1 MNILVF
7 GGQGFI
13 GSHVVDNLLD
23 KGYKVTIFDRR
34 TDKWMWEEAGWNDRN
49 VTFRLGDIKDR
60 DAVID
65 AVYHADAV
73 VNLAGLLGTQE
84 MINNPIPAVE
94 VNILGALN
102 VFDAIRMHK
111 KRGFQIAVGNY
122 WMNNP
127 YSITKNTAERFALMY
142 NKEHGTDIRVLRG
155 MNVYGER
162 QKHRPIRKIFP
173 NLVIPA
179 ILGKDITIYGTGEQV
194 MDLVYVK
201 DIAEVIARVLLTPD
215 IPNDIIYECGVG
227 GGMTINKAVDIVLKG
242 TNSTSKVNRV
252 AMRPG
257 EDKMSVVEISE
268 EGWQNLDKY
277 VHYSKDNLT
286 PLDEAMQKSIDW
298 YAKNIDLFPWD
309 E

>member
-1 MNILVF
+1 
-7 GGQGFI
+7 
-13 GSHVVDNLLD
+13 
-23 KGYKVTIFDRR
+23 
-34 TDKWMWEEAGWNDRN
+34 
-49 VTFRLGDIKDR
+49 
-60 DAVID
+60 
-65 AVYHADAV
+65 
-73 VNLAGLLGTQE
+73 

>member
-1 MNILVF
+1 MKTLVF

-13 GSHVVDNLLD
+13 GSHVINNLLG
-23 KGYKVTIFDRR
+23 KGHNVIIFDRR
-34 TDKWMWEEAGWNDRN
+34 TDEWMWKECDWHNKD

-65 AVYHADAV
+65 AVAHCDNV
-73 VNLAGLLGTQE
+73 INLAGLLGTQE
-84 MINNPIPAVE
+84 MIENPIPAVE

-102 VFDAIRMHK
+102 IFDAIRMHK

-127 YSITKNTAERFALMY
+127 YSLTKNTTERFALMY
-142 NKEHGTDIRVLRG
+142 NKEHGTDIRILRG

-179 ILGKDITIYGTGEQV
+179 LLGKDITIYGTGDQV
-194 MDLVYVK
+194 MDLIYSK
-201 DIAEVIARVLLTPD
+201 DIAEMIVRVAIND
-215 IPNDIIYECGVG
+215 NVPNDIVFEGGVG
-227 GGMTINKAVDIVLKG
+227 GGMTINMAVNAVLKA

-252 AMRPG
+252 SMRPG
-257 EDKMSVVEISE
+257 EDKTSVVEISE
-268 EGWQNLDKY
+268 QGW
-277 VHYSKDNLT
+277 KDLETHIGYTKEDLT
-286 PLDEAMQKSIDW
+286 TMDEAIVKTVKWYKEHLDE
-298 YAKNIDLFPWD
+298 FPWD

>member
-1 MNILVF
+1 MKTLVF

-13 GSHVVDNLLD
+13 GSHVIDNLLE
-23 KGYKVTIFDRR
+23 KGHSVTIFDRR
-34 TDKWMWEEAGWNDRN
+34 TDKWMWDECGWNDKD

-65 AVYHADAV
+65 AVAHCDNV
-73 VNLAGLLGTQE
+73 INLAGLLGTQE
-84 MINNPIPAVE
+84 MIENPIPTVE

-127 YSITKNTAERFALMY
+127 YSLTKNTTERFALMY
-142 NKEHGTDIRVLRG
+142 NKEHGTDIRILRG

-179 ILGKDITIYGTGEQV
+179 LLGKDITIYGTGEQV
-194 MDLVYVK
+194 MDLIYAP
-201 DIAEVIARVLLTPD
+201 DISEMIVRVATND
-215 IPNDIIYECGVG
+215 NIPNDIIFEGGVG
-227 GGMTINKAVDIVLKG
+227 GAMTINMAVDAVLKA
-242 TNSTSKVNRV
+242 TNSTSTVNRV
-252 AMRPG
+252 PMRPG
-257 EDKMSVVEISE
+257 EDKTSVVEISE
-268 EGWQNLDKY
+268 QGWKDLET
-277 VHYSKDNLT
+277 HIGYSKEDLT
-286 PLDEAMQKSIDW
+286 PIDEAIAKSVEW
-298 YAKNIDLFPWD
+298 YKEHLDDFPWD